1 MTTCGHLMLA
11 SLAGTRSASSEF
23 FLQARAEVQVR
34 GLQRGGGRS
43 GDRRKIK
50 KRQVNG
56 VPEALGGSKRSLPEW
71 LWSREKQHVS
81 PGKIQA

>member
-1 MTTCGHLMLA
+1 MLA

-34 GLQRGGGRS
+34 GLRRGGGRS

-50 KRQVNG
+50 KQQING
-56 VPEALGGSKRSLPEW
+56 VPEALGGSKRPLPEW
-71 LWSREKQHVS
+71 LWSREKQHLS
-81 PGKIQA
+81 PGKNQA